1 MLGGNE
7 LQGEIPTE
15 LGNVP
20 SLEILCADAVIACS
34 SMVCFSLICRSLY
47 SNKLEGEIPKELFKL
62 FKLQQL

>member
-7 LQGEIPTE
+7 LQGEIPAE
-15 LGNVP
+15 LGDVP
-20 SLEILCADAVIACS
+20 SLKILCADPVIACYQYGTFWL
-34 SMVCFSLICRSLY
+34 VCRSLY